1 MENKISSEWIRIN
14 DIKANLSN
22 KKLLYAKLYKLY
34 TLLNSNNENFLFNK
48 ECIIKIYQYSEF
60 EGESLTY
67 IQTLFLRRIILRL
80 IEEYNKHNNLGTN
93 NTEFYNKIKDFEKE
107 MDNKLKE
114 KEKDKFFKEL
124 DNIKDKNLYDILIVI
139 LKYFFEKLSDNNE
152 SEKSKLVQKWE
163 NMGLNLENFENSD
176 NKINLNELEKLCD
189 NNVFLFLKKNPNL
202 LFSET
207 YLYLKY
213 KAVKEKDEQKKDI
226 KCLKDGGNEER
237 LNDDYGREPQLEEE
251 NIKSD
256 WGQRIPLEKLK
267 KVFEKWRIIYH
278 LDQKFLEPKIHIGYD
293 HEQSELY
300 DKCHYENIDEKDKNY
315 IHYKNYARYL
325 WFNDQVYNYIKQCKD
340 NNQIKLKKATI
351 ILDLTTTSDKQS
363 KEDLSNDKTTTKFI
377 DIRNVKCKS
386 FVADTN
392 SEYTDEN
399 VLVYGIDDYKS
410 GFIYFI
416 NELCNDDYENYD
428 IDNSKI
434 ENGS

>member
-1 MENKISSEWIRIN
+1 M
-14 DIKANLSN
+14 
-22 KKLLYAKLYKLY
+22 
-34 TLLNSNNENFLFNK
+34 
-48 ECIIKIYQYSEF
+48 
-60 EGESLTY
+60 
-67 IQTLFLRRIILRL
+67 
-80 IEEYNKHNNLGTN
+80 
-93 NTEFYNKIKDFEKE
+93 
-107 MDNKLKE
+107 
-114 KEKDKFFKEL
+114 
-124 DNIKDKNLYDILIVI
+124 
-139 LKYFFEKLSDNNE
+139 
-152 SEKSKLVQKWE
+152 
-163 NMGLNLENFENSD
+163 
-176 NKINLNELEKLCD
+176 
-189 NNVFLFLKKNPNL
+189 
-202 LFSET
+202 
-207 YLYLKY
+207 
-213 KAVKEKDEQKKDI
+213 
-226 KCLKDGGNEER
+226 
-237 LNDDYGREPQLEEE
+237 NDDYGREPQLEEE

-256 WGQRIPLEKLK
+256 WGQRIPLEKLR

-278 LDQKFLEPKIHIGYD
+278 LDPNDQNLEPKIHIGNN

-325 WFNDQVYNYIKQCKD
+325 WFNAQVYNYIKQCKD

-399 VLVYGIDDYKS
+399 VLVYGIHDYKS

-434 ENGS
+434 ENGP